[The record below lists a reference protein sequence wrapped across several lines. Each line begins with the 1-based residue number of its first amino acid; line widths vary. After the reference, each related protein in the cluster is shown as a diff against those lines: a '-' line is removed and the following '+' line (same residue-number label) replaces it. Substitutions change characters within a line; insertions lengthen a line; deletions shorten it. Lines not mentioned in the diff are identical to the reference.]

1 MKRNAPW
8 RVLSTVGAL
17 ATASAALT
25 ACHDDATPT
34 IGPTPVAHT
43 APVPGGSDAGGAD
56 VGTGEAPGRTDGL
69 PPHNAALT
77 KPDGEVFEARH
88 FATDEGA
95 KATARY
101 VIAALYYGYATGDT
115 APYESVVSLG
125 ACEACGETLAE
136 MDRWRESQHFASVV
150 GVTAGEISTET
161 TKDGYVLVRYQF
173 TIEDLHPGSYG
184 DTAEDQPTEQHTVNM
199 KLDFSDGEWLVLHI
213 DWLD

>member
-1 MKRNAPW
+1 MKRNARW
-8 RVLSTVGAL
+8 RVRSTVVAL
-17 ATASAALT
+17 AIASAALT
-25 ACHDDATPT
+25 SCHGDATPV

-43 APVPGGSDAGGAD
+43 APAPAGSDAGGAG

-77 KPDGEVFEARH
+77 KPDGDVFEARH

-125 ACEACGETLAE
+125 ACKACGETLAE
-136 MDRWRESQHFASVV
+136 MDRWRENRQFASVV
-150 GVTAGEISTET
+150 GVTPGEISIET
-161 TKDGYVLVRYQF
+161 TKDGYVVVRYQF

-184 DTAEDQPTEQHTVNM
+184 GSTEDQPTEQHTVNL
-199 KLDFSDGEWLVLHI
+199 KLDFSDGEWLVLHF

>member
-1 MKRNAPW
+1 M
-8 RVLSTVGAL
+8 
-17 ATASAALT
+17 
-25 ACHDDATPT
+25 

-43 APVPGGSDAGGAD
+43 APAPAGSDAGGAG

-77 KPDGEVFEARH
+77 KPDGDVFEARH

-125 ACEACGETLAE
+125 ACKACGETLAE
-136 MDRWRESQHFASVV
+136 MDRWRENKQFASVV
-150 GVTAGEISTET
+150 GVTPGEISIET
-161 TKDGYVLVRYQF
+161 TKDGYVVVRYQF

-184 DTAEDQPTEQHTVNM
+184 GSTEDQPTEQHTVNL
-199 KLDFSDGEWLVLHI
+199 KLDFSDGEWLVLHF

>member
-1 MKRNAPW
+1 M
-8 RVLSTVGAL
+8 LSTVGAL
-17 ATASAALT
+17 AIASAALT
-25 ACHDDATPT
+25 ACNEDAMPV

-43 APVPGGSDAGGAD
+43 APATSGSDAGGAG
-56 VGTGEAPGRTDGL
+56 VGTGEAPERTDGL
-69 PPHNAALT
+69 PPHNEALR

-125 ACEACGETLAE
+125 ACKACGETLAE
-136 MDRWRESQHFASVV
+136 MDRWRENKHFASVV
-150 GVTAGEISTET
+150 GVTPGEISTDT

-184 DTAEDQPTEQHTVNM
+184 DSTEGQPTEQHTVKM
-199 KLDFSDGEWLVLHI
+199 TLDFSDGEWLVLHF

>member
-1 MKRNAPW
+1 M
-8 RVLSTVGAL
+8 
-17 ATASAALT
+17 
-25 ACHDDATPT
+25 
-34 IGPTPVAHT
+34 
-43 APVPGGSDAGGAD
+43 
-56 VGTGEAPGRTDGL
+56 
-69 PPHNAALT
+69 
-77 KPDGEVFEARH
+77 FEARH

-125 ACEACGETLAE
+125 ACEACAETLAE
-136 MDRWRESQHFASVV
+136 MDRWRESQYFASVV

-161 TKDGYVLVRYQF
+161 TKDGYVLVRYKF

-184 DTAEDQPTEQHTVNM
+184 DTAENQPTEQHTVNM
-199 KLDFSDGEWLVLHI
+199 KLDFSDGEWLVLHL

>member
-1 MKRNAPW
+1 M
-8 RVLSTVGAL
+8 LSTVGTL
-17 ATASAALT
+17 AIASAALT
-25 ACHDDATPT
+25 SCHDDATPV

-43 APVPGGSDAGGAD
+43 ATANGGSDGGGAG

-69 PPHNAALT
+69 PPRNSALT

-125 ACEACGETLAE
+125 ACKACGETLAE
-136 MDRWRESQHFASVV
+136 MDRWRENKQFASVV
-150 GVTAGEISTET
+150 GVTPGEISIET
-161 TKDGYVLVRYQF
+161 TKDGYVVVRYQF

-184 DTAEDQPTEQHTVNM
+184 GSTEDQPTEQHTVNL
-199 KLDFSDGEWLVLHI
+199 KLDFSDGEWLVLHF

>member
-1 MKRNAPW
+1 MKRNARW
-8 RVLSTVGAL
+8 RVRSTVVAL
-17 ATASAALT
+17 AIASAALT
-25 ACHDDATPT
+25 SCHGDATPV

-43 APVPGGSDAGGAD
+43 APAPAGSDAGGAG

-77 KPDGEVFEARH
+77 KPDGDVFEARH

-125 ACEACGETLAE
+125 ACKACGETLAE
-136 MDRWRESQHFASVV
+136 MDRWRENKQFASVV
-150 GVTAGEISTET
+150 GVTPGEISIET
-161 TKDGYVLVRYQF
+161 TKDGYVVVRYQF

-184 DTAEDQPTEQHTVNM
+184 GSTEDQPTEQHTVNL
-199 KLDFSDGEWLVLHI
+199 KLDFSDGEWLVLHF

>member
-1 MKRNAPW
+1 MKRNSRW
-8 RVLSTVGAL
+8 RMLSTVGAL
-17 ATASAALT
+17 AIASAALT
-25 ACHDDATPT
+25 ACNEDATPV

-43 APVPGGSDAGGAD
+43 APATSGSDAGGAG
-56 VGTGEAPGRTDGL
+56 VGTGEAPERTDGL
-69 PPHNAALT
+69 PPHNEALR

-161 TKDGYVLVRYQF
+161 TKDGYVLVRYKF

-184 DTAEDQPTEQHTVNM
+184 DTAENQPTEQHTVNM
-199 KLDFSDGEWLVLHI
+199 KLDFSDGEWLVLHF